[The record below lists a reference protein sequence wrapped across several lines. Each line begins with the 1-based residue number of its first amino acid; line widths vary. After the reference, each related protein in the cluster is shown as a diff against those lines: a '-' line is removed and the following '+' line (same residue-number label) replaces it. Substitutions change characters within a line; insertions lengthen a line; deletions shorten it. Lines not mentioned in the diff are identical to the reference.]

1 MPNKTQIKGK
11 TKEGTGAVRETAGKV
26 TGNRDME
33 AKGSAQK
40 TEGKVQGAVGKVKQV
55 AGDLKNKVS

>member
-1 MPNKTQIKGK
+1 MPNKTQVKGK
-11 TKEGTGAVRETAGKV
+11 TKEGTGAVREKAGKV

-40 TEGKVQGAVGKVKQV
+40 NEGKVQGAVGKVKQM
-55 AGDLKNKVS
+55 AGDLKDKVS